1 MQRIEA
7 VQETVNTIYDT
18 LGIAKNKSRKRI
30 NVQIRAAISVALKP
44 YCSTYEIG
52 EAIERDRS
60 TCSFYS
66 SKHFTNMDYWSGY
79 SDIYYT
85 AKEVVEN
92 TLEDYMLTG
101 QLKSINSRINALEET
116 KKSLLKRLKREKINE
131 TA

>member
-52 EAIERDRS
+52 EAIDGIGQ
-60 TCSFYS
+60 
-66 SKHFTNMDYWSGY
+66 HVVFTQANILQTW
-79 SDIYYT
+79 I
-85 AKEVVEN
+85 
-92 TLEDYMLTG
+92 TG
-101 QLKSINSRINALEET
+101 QDILIYIIRQ
-116 KKSLLKRLKREKINE
+116 KKW
-131 TA
+131 

>member
-1 MQRIEA
+1 
-7 VQETVNTIYDT
+7 
-18 LGIAKNKSRKRI
+18 
-30 NVQIRAAISVALKP
+30 
-44 YCSTYEIG
+44 
-52 EAIERDRS
+52 
-60 TCSFYS
+60 
-66 SKHFTNMDYWSGY
+66 MDYWSGY

-116 KKSLLKRLKREKINE
+116 KKSLLKRLKREETNE